1 MTWPQRHPEGARRS
15 MSYASVAPATGT
27 IAVGLTAVVLAVRD
41 DEPVV
46 AVLADAGEA
55 RPRQAL
61 PGGLFRAGEH
71 DSLDAGLIAAV
82 ARQTGLELRQTR
94 QIAAASTRASGDGPV
109 ASVVLSISYL
119 ALIGPE
125 QANQRGVVVWRSW
138 YHYFPWEDWRH
149 GRPACL
155 KQEIEPALNA
165 WAGAEPACVSEH
177 PDRAQ
182 RVRLC
187 FGCDGAAWD
196 EEKVVERYDL
206 LCEAGLI
213 RDGDTAGADGRL
225 PNGALAQL
233 RYAELGDH
241 GRALAS
247 AIAELR
253 RMIKYRPVVF
263 ELMPEAFTLFELQK
277 TVEAILGPHLHKQN
291 FRRLVEGGGL
301 VEPTDQYRFRTGGR
315 PARLYRFRPDVLL
328 ERLAPGVRIK
338 QGRV

>member
-1 MTWPQRHPEGARRS
+1 GGTRR
-15 MSYASVAPATGT
+15 
-27 IAVGLTAVVLAVRD
+27 
-41 DEPVV
+41 
-46 AVLADAGEA
+46 
-55 RPRQAL
+55 RQPL

-71 DSLDAGLIAAV
+71 DSLEAGLVAAV
-82 ARQTGLELRQTR
+82 ARQAGLELRQTR

-109 ASVVLSISYL
+109 ASVVLSISYM

-177 PDRAQ
+177 PGRPPAPKQRTGPALNAWAGAEPACVSEHPGRAQ

-206 LCEAGLI
+206 LCEAGLL
-213 RDGDTAGADGRL
+213 RGGDTTGADVRP

-253 RMIKYRPVVF
+253 RMI
-263 ELMPEAFTLFELQK
+263 
-277 TVEAILGPHLHKQN
+277 
-291 FRRLVEGGGL
+291 
-301 VEPTDQYRFRTGGR
+301 
-315 PARLYRFRPDVLL
+315 
-328 ERLAPGVRIK
+328 
-338 QGRV
+338 